1 MRDQADGLAGRITQM
16 GLKNKD
22 GLDIKDVWKDGIRTY
37 LGMTINGFPNCFMV
51 YTPHGKSLS
60 SPNIANCVDISVDSV
75 SMF

>member
-1 MRDQADGLAGRITQM
+1 M

-51 YTPHGKSLS
+51 YTPHGKSRP
-60 SPNIANCVDISVDSV
+60 SP
-75 SMF
+75 FQHPPLPF